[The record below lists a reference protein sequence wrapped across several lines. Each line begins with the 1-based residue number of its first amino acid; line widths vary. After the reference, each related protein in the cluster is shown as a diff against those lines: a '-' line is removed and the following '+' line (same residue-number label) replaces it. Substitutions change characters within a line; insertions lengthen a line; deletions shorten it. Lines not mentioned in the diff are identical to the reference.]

1 MIISMERL
9 ASGPMR
15 CAPALAAFQR
25 TISLPDRTEIFLYD
39 SAGDGPP
46 LILLH
51 GLQDEADTWRHIY
64 GALAAHY
71 RVIAPDL
78 PGFGRSDKRPR
89 AFGVP
94 FYSGCVMAL
103 AAGLG
108 LDRFGLIGNSLGA
121 ITADAVAAQH
131 PDRVSALVLLNG
143 SLVISHPP
151 ASRLSLFQRLFL
163 DYFDRRYFRA
173 LRAGTPEA
181 AFETLRPYYADLD
194 ALPFADRQFLLER
207 VVARVWDEPQRLAA
221 LTIQKGSLPYFLT
234 AGRRLA
240 KRIPSLAV
248 PALVVWGGR
257 DKVFPL
263 ANARPR
269 ADSQPGARL
278 EVLPD
283 VGHLPQQELPDL
295 LLRTLLPFLNLSV
308 ASPAGARS

>member
-1 MIISMERL
+1 
-9 ASGPMR
+9 MR
-15 CAPALAAFQR
+15 CAPALVAFQR

-39 SAGDGPP
+39 SAGEGPP

-51 GLQDEADTWRHIY
+51 GLQDEADTWRRIFEP
-64 GALAAHY
+64 LAARY
-71 RVIAPDL
+71 RIIAPDL

-89 AFGVP
+89 AYGVP

-103 AAGLG
+103 AAALG
-108 LDRFGLIGNSLGA
+108 LERFGLIGNSLGA

-131 PDRVSALVLLNG
+131 PDRVSALVLLDG
-143 SLVISHPP
+143 SLIITKPP
-151 ASRLSLFQRLFL
+151 ASRLTLVQRLFL
-163 DYFDRRYFRA
+163 DYYDRKYFHA
-173 LRAGTPEA
+173 LRAGTPES

-194 ALPFADRQFLLER
+194 ALPLADRQFLRER

-240 KRIPSLAV
+240 ERIPCLAV

-257 DKVFPL
+257 DKIFPL

-269 ADSQPGARL
+269 ADAQPGARL
-278 EVLPD
+278 EVLAGA
-283 VGHLPQQELPDL
+283 GHLPQQELPEL
-295 LLRTLLPFLNLSV
+295 LLRTLLPFLD
-308 ASPAGARS
+308 ASIASHAEKGS